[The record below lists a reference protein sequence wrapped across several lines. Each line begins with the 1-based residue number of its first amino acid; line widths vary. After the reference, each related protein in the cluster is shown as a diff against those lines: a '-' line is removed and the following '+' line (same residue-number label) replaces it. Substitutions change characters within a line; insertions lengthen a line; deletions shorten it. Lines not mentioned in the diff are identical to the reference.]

1 MRKLGGQCHILG
13 KNISNKAC
21 SSPLVVGIEAFSI
34 FPILGNRFPF
44 VDVSMFVRSGLDW
57 MTCTLHLYQA
67 WDLWQQKTIS
77 INRKTC
83 SIYCHVTSMA
93 LFGHDFACG
102 STNNVMFILMTMDA
116 DIFPCRSRGFAER
129 TAMMAMLAQGSNLVS
144 SSFGKTGDS
153 FRVGSTCKPI
163 FPMN

>member
-1 MRKLGGQCHILG
+1 
-13 KNISNKAC
+13 
-21 SSPLVVGIEAFSI
+21 
-34 FPILGNRFPF
+34 
-44 VDVSMFVRSGLDW
+44 
-57 MTCTLHLYQA
+57 
-67 WDLWQQKTIS
+67 
-77 INRKTC
+77 
-83 SIYCHVTSMA
+83 MA

-163 FPMN
+163 FSMN